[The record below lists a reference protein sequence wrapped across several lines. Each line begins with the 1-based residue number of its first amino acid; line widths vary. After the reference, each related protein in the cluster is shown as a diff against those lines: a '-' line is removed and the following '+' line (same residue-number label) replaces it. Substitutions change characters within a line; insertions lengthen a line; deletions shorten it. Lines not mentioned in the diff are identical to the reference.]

1 MVKKIFGQCYIW
13 LILLLVYLP
22 VFILIVFSFTNSK
35 NVGDW
40 QGFSTVLYNNLF
52 TGPDA
57 EEIWKA
63 VGNTAIIAV
72 TSAIVATLLG
82 ATGAVGAFYLSKRK
96 NKAFNFVN
104 QIPIVN
110 AEIVMGLSLAIMFAA
125 IPSAL
130 WKVDLRSYWTL
141 LIGHVV
147 LSAPFV
153 YISVVPK
160 LVQMDPA
167 LYEAAI
173 DLGATPRQALNK
185 IIIPEIMP
193 GVASGFLLAI
203 TLSLD
208 DVIIT
213 EFTRGAG
220 LLSGDNKIETLSTLV
235 QNKIKKGA
243 VPPELRPLTTI
254 IFCIVVGVVISV
266 SVYRLV
272 KAKQIKK
279 KRAHEF

>member
-13 LILLLVYLP
+13 LILLLIYLP

-40 QGFSTVLYNNLF
+40 QGFSTVLYSDLF
-52 TGPDA
+52 VGPTA
-57 EEIWKA
+57 KEIWVA
-63 VGNTAIIAV
+63 VGNTVIIAV
-72 TSAIVATLLG
+72 TSAIVSTLLG
-82 ATGAVGAFYLSKRK
+82 ASGAIGAFYLSKRK

-110 AEIVMGLSLAIMFAA
+110 AEIVMALSLAIMFAA

-130 WKVDLRSYWTL
+130 FKVDLRSYWTL

-147 LSAPFV
+147 LGAPFV

-160 LVQMDPA
+160 LIQMDPA
-167 LYEAAI
+167 LFEAAI

-185 IIIPEIMP
+185 IIIPETLP
-193 GVASGFLLAI
+193 GIASGFLLAI

-208 DVIIT
+208 DVVIT

-220 LLSGDNKIETLSTLV
+220 LLSGENKIETLSTLV

-254 IFCIVVGVVISV
+254 IFCIVVGVVIAV
-266 SVYRLV
+266 SVYRIV
-272 KAKQIKK
+272 KSRQIKK
-279 KRAHEF
+279 KRVHQF